1 MVNSAKFH
9 FPQPGKYTLNN
20 DPLPDQKPQLQSTQ
34 AQSLD
39 IKKLVFPLY
48 QSLLWMRLFAVCLI
62 FFGALT
68 TVTGIGV
75 LIAWL
80 PMWIGVILLLAS
92 KSIATAYNE
101 ENEQAFILSI
111 SRFKTIFVALGLSSV
126 ALIIGSIY
134 LVKYAVDKSLF

>member
-1 MVNSAKFH
+1 
-9 FPQPGKYTLNN
+9 
-20 DPLPDQKPQLQSTQ
+20 
-34 AQSLD
+34 
-39 IKKLVFPLY
+39 
-48 QSLLWMRLFAVCLI
+48 MRLFAFCLI